1 MWSFCATFYK
11 KGETM
16 SIKSTTVRA
25 RLEPDLKAEAE
36 LILEQLGISTTEA
49 IRIFFKQVQLQR
61 GMPFDLKLPNE
72 TTKQA
77 LDDAYERRKLKKS
90 SSAQELFND
99 LGI

>member
-1 MWSFCATFYK
+1 
-11 KGETM
+11 M
-16 SIKSTTVRA
+16 STKSTTVRA
-25 RLEPDLKAEAE
+25 RLEPALKEEAE

-77 LDDAYERRKLKKS
+77 LDDAYARKELISS
-90 SSAQELFND
+90 SSAKELFDD
-99 LGI
+99 LGT

>member
-1 MWSFCATFYK
+1 
-11 KGETM
+11 M

-61 GMPFDLKLPNE
+61 GMPFDIKLPNE
-72 TTKQA
+72 TTKKA
-77 LDDAYERRKLKKS
+77 LDDALKRRNLKTS
-90 SSAQELFND
+90 SSAQELFDD

>member
-1 MWSFCATFYK
+1 
-11 KGETM
+11 M
-16 SIKSTTVRA
+16 STKSTTVRA
-25 RLEPDLKAEAE
+25 RLEPELKEEAE

-49 IRIFFKQVQLQR
+49 IRIFFKQVKLQR

-77 LDDAYERRKLKKS
+77 LDDAYARKRLTSS
-90 SSAQELFND
+90 SSAKELFDD

>member
-1 MWSFCATFYK
+1 
-11 KGETM
+11 M
-16 SIKSTTVRA
+16 SNKSTTVRA

-36 LILEQLGISTTEA
+36 MILEKLGISTTEA

-72 TTKQA
+72 TTIKA
-77 LDDAYERRKLKKS
+77 LDDAHERRNLKTS
-90 SSAQELFND
+90 SSTQELFDD

>member
-1 MWSFCATFYK
+1 
-11 KGETM
+11 M
-16 SIKSTTVRA
+16 STKSTTVSA
-25 RLEPDLKAEAE
+25 RLEPELKEEVE

-77 LDDAYERRKLKKS
+77 LGDAFARKELISS
-90 SSAQELFND
+90 SSAKELFDD
-99 LGI
+99 LGT